1 LVPTVGQR
9 FVTLIKG
16 KKMTNNKEWKNLCRV
31 GAIAA
36 LFAAILFRRNIG
48 AEVSLFT
55 GVEGIPSTVIDWF
68 LLLDAKPFI
77 GLSFLAAFD
86 LINGLLVGVVF
97 LGLGAAL
104 WQRSRSRVVLA
115 LSSGLMGIA
124 ISLSS
129 NISLTMVSLTHQ
141 FTGAASE
148 AQKNAL
154 ISAGQSLLA
163 ANSPMGGF
171 PNTGTFISYLLI
183 SLAGLI
189 FASLLLPTNRFSGVI
204 GLIAAGCDLIY
215 CLTIPFTPALQ
226 TLLMASG
233 GAFWMIWHILAA
245 KFLLDYAKIEQ
256 QTSLRPVN

>member
-1 LVPTVGQR
+1 
-9 FVTLIKG
+9 
-16 KKMTNNKEWKNLCRV
+16 MTNNKEWKNLCRV

-36 LFAAILFRRNIG
+36 LFAAILFR
-48 AEVSLFT
+48 
-55 GVEGIPSTVIDWF
+55 VEGIPSTVIDWF

-163 ANSPMGGF
+163 ANSPMGGLSEHRHIHQLSIDITGRIDF
-171 PNTGTFISYLLI
+171 CQPSFANKSLFRRYWAYRGWLRPDLLSYHPFYTCAANTLDGFRRCFLDD
-183 SLAGLI
+183 LAHTCCQI
-189 FASLLLPTNRFSGVI
+189 FA
-204 GLIAAGCDLIY
+204 
-215 CLTIPFTPALQ
+215 
-226 TLLMASG
+226 
-233 GAFWMIWHILAA
+233 
-245 KFLLDYAKIEQ
+245 
-256 QTSLRPVN
+256 

>member
-1 LVPTVGQR
+1 
-9 FVTLIKG
+9 
-16 KKMTNNKEWKNLCRV
+16 
-31 GAIAA
+31 
-36 LFAAILFRRNIG
+36 
-48 AEVSLFT
+48 
-55 GVEGIPSTVIDWF
+55 
-68 LLLDAKPFI
+68 
-77 GLSFLAAFD
+77 LAAFD

-115 LSSGLMGIA
+115 LSSGLLGIA

-163 ANSPMGGF
+163 ANNPMGGF

-183 SLAGLI
+183 SLTGLI
-189 FASLLLPTNRFSGVI
+189 FASLLLPNKSLYRRYWAYRG
-204 GLIAAGCDLIY
+204 
-215 CLTIPFTPALQ
+215 
-226 TLLMASG
+226 
-233 GAFWMIWHILAA
+233 W
-245 KFLLDYAKIEQ
+245 
-256 QTSLRPVN
+256 LRPDLLSYHPFYTCAANTLDGYRRCFLDDLAHTCCQIFARLRKN